1 MRLLLDMNLPR
12 DLARRLEEAGHKC
25 RHVSDIGLSEAE
37 DSDILEAARRTGEAI
52 LTHDLDFGELL
63 TFSNLTQPSVVVFR
77 MRDVSV
83 RNLARC
89 FLRACTHIEESLRRG
104 AIVVIG
110 DETVRVRKLRSGS

>member
-12 DLARRLEEAGHKC
+12 DLAGRLETAGHTC
-25 RHVSDIGLSEAE
+25 RHVSDMGLSEAE
-37 DSDILEAARRTGEAI
+37 DSDILEAARRAGEAI

-63 TFSNLTQPSVVVFR
+63 TFRNLTQPSVVVFR

-83 RNLARC
+83 TNLARC
-89 FLRACTHIEESLRRG
+89 FIRACPHIEESLRTG

-110 DETVRVRKLRSGS
+110 DDTVRVRRLPVFP